1 MSSSKYKELGS
12 AKADEIRVSLLD
24 GADQKGG
31 DDDGGGDGDPSTLTM
46 AQRKKE
52 IRTLETM
59 LEYGVL
65 DVAQFD
71 DQKRGYLVGLTGEQ
85 HAKLD
90 KGLRTVDAI
99 LKKQQKITRKQEAKD
114 AKEAARDAKEAGD

>member
-12 AKADEIRVSLLD
+12 AKSDEIRVSLLD

-31 DDDGGGDGDPSTLTM
+31 DEGGGGDGDRLTLTM

-71 DQKRGYLVGLTGEQ
+71 DQKRGFLVGLTGEQ

-99 LKKQQKITRKQEAKD
+99 LKKQQKINRKQEAKD
-114 AKEAARDAKEAGD
+114 AKDAARDAKAGD